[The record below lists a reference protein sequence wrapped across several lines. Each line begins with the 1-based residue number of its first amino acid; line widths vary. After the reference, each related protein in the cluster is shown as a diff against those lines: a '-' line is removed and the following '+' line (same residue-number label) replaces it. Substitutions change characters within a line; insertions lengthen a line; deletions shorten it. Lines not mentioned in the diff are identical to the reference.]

1 MLRYN
6 KLPWVLPIGL
16 LVLGVSVAA
25 AGDISN
31 TIFRIEATNDI
42 GTGFQEFFASD
53 LVFQPATNSWNW
65 VAPAQTQIMQG
76 ANVLAVLES
85 ATLRFIKDPQANKP
99 YYIDLTFALQAG
111 GGASPTHF
119 RVLTG
124 QISFPALPVGVAA
137 GRSTAAFN
145 ISDTDSNGATLE
157 GWGPPGTGAYTA
169 QYNGAV
175 PGGTTFANLV
185 NLIQAGPGGSGSG
198 GQQAPPAGY
207 DLIGTPVQDMSLM
220 LDFTLTPTDIG
231 GGTES
236 YRILPE
242 PTSLGL
248 MALSALALAF
258 RRR

>member
-6 KLPWVLPIGL
+6 KLPWALPIGL

-31 TIFRIEATNDI
+31 TIFRIEATNDL
-42 GTGFQEFFASD
+42 GTGFQDFFASD
-53 LVFQPATNSWNW
+53 LSYVPATNSWNW
-65 VAPAQTQIMQG
+65 VAPAQTQITQG
-76 ANVLAVLES
+76 ATVLATLES
-85 ATLRFIKDPQANKP
+85 ATLRFVKDPQASQP
-99 YYIDLTFALQAG
+99 YYIDLSFAVQAG
-111 GGASPTHF
+111 GGVSPTHF
-119 RVLTG
+119 RILTG
-124 QISFPALPVGVAA
+124 QISFPSLPVGVVA

-145 ISDTDSNGATLE
+145 ITDSGNDGATLD
-157 GWGPPGTGAYTA
+157 GFGAPGTGAYTA

-185 NLIQAGPGGSGSG
+185 SHVQAVPGGSGSD
-198 GQQAPPAGY
+198 GQQVPPAGY
-207 DLIGTPVQDMSLM
+207 AAIGVPVQDMSLM
-220 LDFTLTPTDIG
+220 LDFTLTSADIG

-242 PTSLGL
+242 PAAVSLLGL
-248 MALSALALAF
+248 LALAF